1 MGFGAER
8 LQVMVLPF
16 EIHAQP
22 NLEYLK
28 DQVPQLIQRHLERD
42 GATIVKPDIASAISG
57 KEMTMETIRLL
68 GSQKGADVVVWGSLT
83 WLGQNFSLD
92 ARMVEI
98 STAKPPGSFFSE
110 GEGVENLPAAVK
122 SLSDI
127 ISSRLFKREKI
138 ADVRVSG
145 NRRIEQDAIKRIV
158 KTQPGDAFLTKN
170 LSEDLK
176 AIYSMGY
183 FDDVRVESEDSSSGK
198 IIIFVV
204 KEKPTIRHIYI
215 KGGQGY
221 QAAASKKKDEQDIK
235 DEIKPSSLVIDEEKI
250 LKSLDIKTGS
260 IVNIFKI
267 QSNIK
272 RIEDLYKEKNYH
284 NVKVSYNIKEQDNN
298 QADLEFIIDEG
309 KKILI
314 KEIRFEGNQAYPA
327 KKLKKI
333 MKTSEKGFWSW
344 LTSSGDMKAED
355 LNQDAELLTSF
366 YHNSGYVQAKVGEP
380 IVEYRDNW
388 IYITIKI
395 DEGQRYKVGKIQIL
409 GDILT
414 SEADLMKQIKISK
427 EEYFSRQVL
436 RDDIIVLGDLYS
448 DEGYAYA
455 DVVPQI
461 DQDNEKLIV
470 NITYTI
476 SKGRLVYFEGI
487 RITGNTKTRDK
498 VIRRE
503 LEIYEQELFSG
514 KKLKRGVRNLNRLD
528 FFEDVKVNTTKG
540 SEPDKMILDI
550 DVKEKPTGTFSF
562 GGGYS
567 SVENM
572 FVVGSVAQRNLFG
585 RGQLLQLKAQI
596 GGQTTRYTL
605 SFTEPWLFDIP
616 LSAGFDLYNQN
627 RNYDSYKLN
636 AVGGVIRFGYPIYDY
651 TRLYLAYGYDIS
663 DMTDLSTTAST
674 YFKDM
679 AGNHTTSSITPSI
692 RYDSTDKAFNPTEG
706 SKNSLSVEYAG
717 DPLGGDVG
725 FTKYIGETGRY
736 FPLFWS
742 TVGFLHAK
750 AGYVSQHDGAL
761 LPPWQ
766 RFYLGGINSLR
777 GFSWD
782 QLSPKDQYGNN
793 IGGDKFVQF
802 NVEYIFPLIK
812 DIGLM
817 GVVFFDTGNLYDNNQ
832 DIDLSNLRQTSG
844 FGIRWYSPM
853 GPIRLENGFILDP
866 KPGETST
873 GRWEFTMGQA
883 F

>member
-8 LQVMVLPF
+8 VQVMVLPF
-16 EIHAQP
+16 EIHAQQ

-28 DQVPQLIQRHLERD
+28 DQVPQLIQHHMERN
-42 GATIVKPDIASAISG
+42 GATIVKPDIATAASG
-57 KEMTMETIRLL
+57 KELTIEAIRLL
-68 GSQKGADVVVWGSLT
+68 GSQKSADVVIWGSLT

-92 ARMVEI
+92 ARMIDV
-98 STAKPPGSFFSE
+98 STVKSPASFFSE

-122 SLSDI
+122 SLSDA

-145 NRRIEQDAIKRIV
+145 NRRIEQDAIKRIA
-158 KTQPGDAFLTKN
+158 KTQPGDTFLAKN

-183 FDDVRVESEDSSSGK
+183 FDDVRIESEDSSAGK

-215 KGGQGY
+215 KGGKDY
-221 QAAASKKKDEQDIK
+221 QDAGSKKFKEEEKEDIK
-235 DEIKPSSLVIDEEKI
+235 PGNLVFEDEKI

-284 NVKVSYNIKEQDNN
+284 NIKVTYNIKEQDNN
-298 QADLEFIIDEG
+298 QADLEFVIDEG

-314 KEIRFEGNQAYPA
+314 KEILFEGNQAYPA

-355 LNQDAELLTSF
+355 LNQDVELLTSF
-366 YHNSGYVQAKVGEP
+366 YHNSGYIQAKVGEP
-380 IVEYRDNW
+380 IVEFKDNW
-388 IYITIKI
+388 IFVTIKI
-395 DEGQRYKVGKIQIL
+395 DEGQRFKVGKVQIL
-409 GDILT
+409 GDLLT
-414 SEADLMKQIKISK
+414 SETDLMKQIKISK

-436 RDDIIVLGDLYS
+436 RDDIIVIGDLYS

-461 DQDNEKLIV
+461 DQDSEKLIV

-476 SKGRLVYFEGI
+476 SKGNLVYLEGI

-503 LEIYEQELFSG
+503 LDIYEQELFSG
-514 KKLKRGVRNLNRLD
+514 KKLKRGIRNLNRLD
-528 FFEDVKVNTTKG
+528 YFEDVKVNTNKG
-540 SEPDKMILDI
+540 SEPDKMLLDI

-567 SVENM
+567 SIENL
-572 FVVGSVAQRNLFG
+572 FVVGSISQRNLFG
-585 RGQLLQLKAQI
+585 LGEILQLKAQV
-596 GGQTTRYTL
+596 GSVTQRYTL

-616 LSAGFDLYNQN
+616 LSAGFDLYDQYRDYSTYQVN
-627 RNYDSYKLN
+627 SI
-636 AVGGVIRFGYPIYDY
+636 GGSIRFGYPIFDY
-651 TRLYLAYGYDIS
+651 TRAYLSYGYDIS
-663 DMTDLSTTAST
+663 NLTNLTDAASS

-679 AGNHTTSSITPSI
+679 AGQHTTSSITPSI
-692 RYDSTDKAFNPTEG
+692 RYDSRDKAFNPTEG
-706 SKNSLSVEYAG
+706 ANSSISVEYAG
-717 DPLGGDVG
+717 DFLGGDVG

-750 AGYVSQHDGAL
+750 AGYVEQHSGAI
-761 LPPWQ
+761 LPPWD

-782 QLSPKDQYGNN
+782 QLSPHDAAGDAYGGN
-793 IGGDKFVQF
+793 KFVQF
-802 NVEYIFPLIK
+802 NAEYIFPLIK
-812 DIGLM
+812 DVGLM
-817 GVVFFDTGNLYDNNQ
+817 GVVFYDTGNLYDNDQNV
-832 DIDLSNLRQTSG
+832 DLGNLRQTAG

-853 GPIRLENGFILDP
+853 GPLRLENGFILDP
-866 KPGETST
+866 KPGESQS
-873 GRWEFTMGQA
+873 GRWEFTMGQS